1 MDLPRTTSEI
11 ESLHGCAD
19 CWKSVSGFYY
29 PFAHCDAR
37 IFHVVNCAPLVAGQ
51 MLVGTFG
58 KKYIGLHYQRYT
70 LSNATEII
78 SLVPFRA
85 NVCVTD
91 DIRTRSRIDEFL
103 RFIRLYRRVCTFLNY
118 LLSCMW
124 LSHWEDVPTIHPS
137 TNSSQLFVRVTPLN
151 LIRKMLHKLL
161 RRFFQKKIS
170 SYIVIPVLL
179 TAQVDYF
186 PSFPQSFHSVF
197 KISSVAI
204 KPQQGSV
211 KFPYSSGLC
220 HDECRE
226 ITSRDNRW
234 FNAVV
239 KQSVA
244 GFCWQTA

>member
-103 RFIRLYRRVCTFLNY
+103 RFIRLYRRVCTFFKLSSLLYVTFSLRRCANHSSEHQ
-118 LLSCMW
+118 LLS
-124 LSHWEDVPTIHPS
+124 IIRPS
-137 TNSSQLFVRVTPLN
+137 NSSEFNQENVTQTSQTFFPKKN
-151 LIRKMLHKLL
+151 IELH
-161 RRFFQKKIS
+161 RHTCTPNS
-170 SYIVIPVLL
+170 
-179 TAQVDYF
+179 
-186 PSFPQSFHSVF
+186 
-197 KISSVAI
+197 
-204 KPQQGSV
+204 
-211 KFPYSSGLC
+211 
-220 HDECRE
+220 
-226 ITSRDNRW
+226 TSRLFPFLSTIFPFSFQDFFSGHKTTTRECQIPLQLGTLSRRMPW
-234 FNAVV
+234 DHE
-239 KQSVA
+239 QR
-244 GFCWQTA
+244 QPMI